1 MPVIRIDSLDH
12 PGVKP
17 YWSLTEA
24 QLRNRLEPEKG
35 IFIAES
41 NIVLNNF

>member
-1 MPVIRIDSLDH
+1 MPVIHIDNLDH

-35 IFIAES
+35 IS
-41 NIVLNNF
+41 